1 MHLGNSKVYDSI
13 QLKDWIRVWVRVG
26 CMNSMLSRDWIGIC
40 MGESRLYNSMQSRD
54 CMDRDLGG
62 SRLYDSMRVDES
74 YVDCV

>member
-1 MHLGNSKVYDSI
+1 
-13 QLKDWIRVWVRVG
+13 
-26 CMNSMLSRDWIGIC
+26 MNSMLSRDWIGIC